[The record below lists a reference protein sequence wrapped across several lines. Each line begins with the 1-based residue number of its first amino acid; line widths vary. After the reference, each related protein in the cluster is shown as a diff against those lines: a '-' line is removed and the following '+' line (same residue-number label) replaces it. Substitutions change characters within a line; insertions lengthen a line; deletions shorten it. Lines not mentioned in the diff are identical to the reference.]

1 MTPSVEIGHIGG
13 GQVLSPLGQPC
24 HSNCVV
30 YSLFALRCLCCPSV
44 FFFSCFTR
52 RKTFKFDL
60 ADQLNWTLFKTM
72 TSVRYHFTPTAA
84 TYKAVGLESGRSKV
98 NSNFIQCFPLSV
110 LFDFNVKLMRRAV
123 RCPASRDVRG
133 CFHKIIG

>member
-1 MTPSVEIGHIGG
+1 MFS
-13 GQVLSPLGQPC
+13 
-24 HSNCVV
+24 
-30 YSLFALRCLCCPSV
+30 
-44 FFFSCFTR
+44 FFSCFTG

-60 ADQLNWTLFKTM
+60 VDQLNWTLFKKM
-72 TSVRYHFTPTAA
+72 TSVRYHFTPSAA

-123 RCPASRDVRG
+123 RCPASRDVRE
-133 CFHKIIG
+133 CFHKIIS